1 MFPAAISNWGA
12 YAISAMLAF
21 ILGKP
26 DILQDADTEQRMLE
40 ACIMTGACDGPTGR
54 PVMLVDAV
62 SHQANEGMIDILH
75 SIIENALIG
84 SNVDSRFFKS

>member
-1 MFPAAISNWGA
+1 MK
-12 YAISAMLAF
+12 
-21 ILGKP
+21 ILEVDQIFAGYGKSE
-26 DILQDADTEQRMLE
+26 ILQDSDTERRMLE